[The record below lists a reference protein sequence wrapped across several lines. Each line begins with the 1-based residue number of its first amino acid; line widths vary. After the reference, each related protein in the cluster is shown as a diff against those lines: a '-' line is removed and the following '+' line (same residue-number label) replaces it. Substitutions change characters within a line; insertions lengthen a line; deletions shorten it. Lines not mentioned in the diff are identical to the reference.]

1 MSQAE
6 YRRVPAVERELA
18 YGRRLVQ
25 PLTAPNPS
33 QLSGSAPLIWDLLRE
48 HHTVDA
54 LVAMLQQQFSD
65 SPAVIADGVHRALT
79 SMTQTGLV
87 VEA

>member
-1 MSQAE
+1 MSATE
-6 YRRVPAVERELA
+6 YHRVRSVERELA

-25 PLTAPNPS
+25 PLTAATPT
-33 QLSGSAPLIWDLLRE
+33 QLAGSAPAIWDLLRE

-65 SPAVIADGVHRALT
+65 SPEVIGVGVRRALS
-79 SMTQTGLV
+79 SMTEAELV
-87 VEA
+87 VMS

>member
-18 YGRRLVQ
+18 YGRRLIQ
-25 PLTAPNPS
+25 PLSASTPT
-33 QLSGSAPLIWDLLRE
+33 QLAGSAPVIWDLLHE

-65 SPAVIADGVHRALT
+65 SPEVIAHGVRSALT
-79 SMTQTGLV
+79 AMTQTALV
-87 VEA
+87 VVS